1 MKDDYVL
8 LAAKIFH
15 NLFMP
20 MVCLSYEVFFT
31 YEIQHPLFVIYPL
44 CFLGF
49 TNVNQHKSTS
59 NADLHQQKN

>member
-31 YEIQHPLFVIYPL
+31 YEINTASFVCHISPLFSGLYQCKSAQIY
-44 CFLGF
+44 
-49 TNVNQHKSTS
+49 
-59 NADLHQQKN
+59 